1 MENKTESYIVLKP
14 IAERFNRIA
23 KEITDEDIKQLI
35 KSELREQLRA
45 YDFGYDVK
53 VIMDEWFDDEK
64 NVESVQ
70 NMIEKSIKDRFK

>member
-1 MENKTESYIVLKP
+1 MENKTESYIILKP

-53 VIMDEWFDDEK
+53 VIMDEWFEDEK
-64 NVESVQ
+64 NVESVR

>member
-1 MENKTESYIVLKP
+1 MENKTESYIILKP

-23 KEITDEDIKQLI
+23 NEMTDEDIKQLI
-35 KSELREQLRA
+35 KSELREQLRV

-64 NVESVQ
+64 NVESVR

>member
-23 KEITDEDIKQLI
+23 NEMTDEDIKQLI
-35 KSELREQLRA
+35 RSELREQLRA

-53 VIMDEWFDDEK
+53 VIMDEWFEDEK
-64 NVESVQ
+64 NVESVR